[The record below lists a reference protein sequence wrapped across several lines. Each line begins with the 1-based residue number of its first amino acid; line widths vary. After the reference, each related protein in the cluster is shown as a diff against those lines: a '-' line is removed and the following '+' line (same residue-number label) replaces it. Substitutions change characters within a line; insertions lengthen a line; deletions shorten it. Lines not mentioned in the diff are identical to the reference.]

1 MNKTLVIVESP
12 GKINKINEY
21 LGNEYIV
28 KASYGHVRD
37 LNKTSLS
44 IEVDNNFNP
53 IYCINNDKHKTIKE
67 LKDLKNKCNDV
78 ILATDGD
85 REGEAIAYSLAEI
98 LKIKN
103 PKRIIFHEITKKALE
118 KAINNITTINY
129 NMVYAQQARRILDR
143 LVGYKISPLLWHHVN
158 KDTKSAGRVQSV
170 IVKII
175 VDNENKIKNT
185 SLNMLYKNIFNFTKD
200 NYSIDGKLSDNIIFK
215 NKEEILIF
223 INKLN
228 INSIYKVKDIINK
241 KVNKKPPIP
250 FITSSL
256 QQEAFTVLHF
266 SISKVMQLA
275 QKLYEKGYITYMRSD
290 CPNISQ
296 DAINSIQKYIIDN
309 YGSQYSEPKNYS
321 SKKSTSQDA
330 HECIRPTKITV
341 LSPNNLDND
350 SINLYKLI
358 WKRTIA
364 SQMSSAIY
372 NNMTIIID
380 IINNSKSIF
389 KNDEYIISIYE
400 SIDFV
405 GYLIIYDKK
414 ESETINININ
424 DILTF
429 INLKIYEDYN
439 NLPLRY
445 NEAGL
450 VKYLEKNSIGR
461 PSTYTSIISKILER
475 NYVEIK
481 DIKGTTFNSNIY
493 EIDNKYILKEYT
505 KEINIG
511 NEYKKIVPTENG
523 IKVNDFMLKYFDNII
538 DIDFTAKLEL
548 LLDKIAIGQANWI
561 TVLQNFYSNFEP
573 IINNLNIIPINT
585 NTNDNLLGE
594 INNQQIFKGTGK
606 YGPYVKTYLNN
617 KWIFSSIK
625 DNINI
630 NIEDAYELLQ
640 YPKYIC
646 KIKNKDIYLNKGK
659 YGYYINYNNKNY
671 SVKNNDID
679 INDIKKLLNI

>member
-1 MNKTLVIVESP
+1 
-12 GKINKINEY
+12 
-21 LGNEYIV
+21 
-28 KASYGHVRD
+28 
-37 LNKTSLS
+37 
-44 IEVDNNFNP
+44 
-53 IYCINNDKHKTIKE
+53 
-67 LKDLKNKCNDV
+67 
-78 ILATDGD
+78 
-85 REGEAIAYSLAEI
+85 
-98 LKIKN
+98 
-103 PKRIIFHEITKKALE
+103 
-118 KAINNITTINY
+118 
-129 NMVYAQQARRILDR
+129 
-143 LVGYKISPLLWHHVN
+143 
-158 KDTKSAGRVQSV
+158 
-170 IVKII
+170 
-175 VDNENKIKNT
+175 
-185 SLNMLYKNIFNFTKD
+185 
-200 NYSIDGKLSDNIIFK
+200 
-215 NKEEILIF
+215 
-223 INKLN
+223 
-228 INSIYKVKDIINK
+228 
-241 KVNKKPPIP
+241 
-250 FITSSL
+250 
-256 QQEAFTVLHF
+256 
-266 SISKVMQLA
+266 
-275 QKLYEKGYITYMRSD
+275 
-290 CPNISQ
+290 
-296 DAINSIQKYIIDN
+296 
-309 YGSQYSEPKNYS
+309 
-321 SKKSTSQDA
+321 
-330 HECIRPTKITV
+330 
-341 LSPNNLDND
+341 
-350 SINLYKLI
+350 
-358 WKRTIA
+358 
-364 SQMSSAIY
+364 MSSAIY